1 MTLVLAAEP
10 LVACADIDHA
20 QCLVIQQ
27 LLMAE
32 RGPIV
37 LPGPVTEEVDAL
49 LAARIGPH
57 ARRGFFQD
65 LARHRFHVERLTR
78 RDIAALEMLERD
90 YAELELNLA
99 EMAMIIVAARLEC
112 TTLVTFDERP
122 FRAIRPLFGPSFT
135 VLPSDA

>member
-37 LPGPVTEEVDAL
+37 LPGPVPEEVDAL
-49 LAARIGPH
+49 LGARIGPH
-57 ARRGFFQD
+57 ARRGFLQD

-78 RDIAALEMLERD
+78 RDIATLEMLERD
-90 YAELELNLA
+90 
-99 EMAMIIVAARLEC
+99 
-112 TTLVTFDERP
+112 
-122 FRAIRPLFGPSFT
+122 
-135 VLPSDA
+135 